1 MKSAMLV
8 KILVTPTLERV
19 RAITDLEMR
28 EPENHAQLDTILGM
42 LAYIAKFIPNLNEL
56 NAPLRAR
63 ETSDE
68 WNFGSKTVI

>member
-8 KILVTPTLERV
+8 KMLVTPTLERV
-19 RAITDLEMR
+19 RAITEMR
-28 EPENHAQLDTILGM
+28 EPENHTELDTILGM
-42 LAYIAKFIPNLNEL
+42 LSYIAQFIPNLNEL

>member
-8 KILVTPTLERV
+8 KMLVTPTLERV
-19 RAITDLEMR
+19 RAITEMR
-28 EPENHAQLDTILGM
+28 EPENHTELDTILGM
-42 LAYIAKFIPNLNEL
+42 LAYIAQFIPNLNEL
-56 NAPLRAR
+56 NATLRAR